1 MRSEDSLAQEILKK
15 KDKTYVYRFGYF
27 DFVFAKEASWG
38 GDRKIVETIIASPE
52 LDIRFVY
59 IRFLAIS
66 STLKQKRRK
75 KTGNLCGFR
84 REKFLLNA

>member
-1 MRSEDSLAQEILKK
+1 MFIRDWIRLRSL
-15 KDKTYVYRFGYF
+15 T
-27 DFVFAKEASWG
+27 KEASWG

-75 KTGNLCGFR
+75 KTGNLCGF
-84 REKFLLNA
+84 